1 MATISPS
8 KEVNKL
14 YDKLLGYFNPK
25 DQAYINKV
33 FQYAYEGHNGQSRK
47 SGEPYITHPTA
58 VAELLRL
65 NYKDTTEDMYMAALL
80 HDTVE
85 DTDATH
91 EEIAR
96 FFGDKVSEL
105 VRGLTDVSKPED
117 GNRATRKAIDRDHIA
132 QGSKEVQTIK
142 VFDLIHNTESIR
154 EHDPKFW
161 EVYKLEKQDLL
172 NVMTKV
178 DPEIKQLGWE
188 SITP

>member
-1 MATISPS
+1 MLNSDD
-8 KEVNKL
+8 L
-14 YDKLLGYFNPK
+14 
-25 DQAYINKV
+25 INKV
-33 FQYAYEGHNGQSRK
+33 KGYNKFLN
-47 SGEPYITHPTA
+47 PD
-58 VAELLRL
+58 RL
-65 NYKDTTEDMYMAALL
+65 NKAYDFAVKAHSNQKRASGDPYSVHPIEVANILTDLKLDSATITTGLL

-105 VRGLTDVSKPED
+105 VKGLTDVSKPED

-172 NVMTKV
+172 HVMTKV
-178 DPEIKQLGWE
+178 DPEIKQLAWE
-188 SITP
+188 SIKD

>member
-1 MATISPS
+1 
-8 KEVNKL
+8 
-14 YDKLLGYFNPK
+14 
-25 DQAYINKV
+25 
-33 FQYAYEGHNGQSRK
+33 
-47 SGEPYITHPTA
+47 
-58 VAELLRL
+58 
-65 NYKDTTEDMYMAALL
+65 MYMAALL

-105 VRGLTDVSKPED
+105 VKGLTDVSKPED

-142 VFDLIHNTESIR
+142 VFDLIHNTESIK

-172 NVMTKV
+172 HVMTKV
-178 DPEIKQLGWE
+178 DPEIKQLAWE
-188 SITP
+188 SIKD